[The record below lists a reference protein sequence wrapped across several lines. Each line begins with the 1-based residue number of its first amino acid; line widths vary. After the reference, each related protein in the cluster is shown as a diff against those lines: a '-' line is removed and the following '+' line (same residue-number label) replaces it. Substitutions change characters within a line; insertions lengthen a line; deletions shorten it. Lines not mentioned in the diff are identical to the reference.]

1 MVRFDN
7 ITDAMRLIRYLLV
20 LPTAWVT
27 VTALAV
33 QSSDAPDWKTAAG
46 GKKSFDAASV
56 KLDTGEFRP
65 PSFPLDNGNAFKLGG
80 HFSADFGVITYVQFA
95 YKTHFTQQQMR
106 AMQASLPK
114 WVFSDRYAIEAKADG
129 LPTKDQMRLMVQ
141 SLLSVRFQLAVH
153 FETQETA
160 VFALTLVKPGKPGP
174 KLRRHSE
181 GPPCEDSPATAFPPE
196 CYVQMLTMK
205 GSELQSGS
213 RATTMDQLAEAI
225 PAMGKLDRPVV
236 DRTGMSGEVDY
247 EIEFVRD
254 ANPNEPPSANP
265 PPADPGPTFLEAVRE
280 QLGLKL
286 EPAKAPLRVLLIDHI
301 ERPSE
306 N

>member
-1 MVRFDN
+1 
-7 ITDAMRLIRYLLV
+7 MRLIRYLLL
-20 LPTAWVT
+20 LPPAWVT
-27 VTALAV
+27 VAAFAV
-33 QSSDAPDWKTAAG
+33 QSSNTPDWQTAAG

-56 KLDTGEFRP
+56 KLDTGEFHP
-65 PSFPLDNGNAFKLGG
+65 PSFPLDNGNAFKPGG

-95 YKTHFTQQQMR
+95 YKIHFTQQQMR

-114 WVFSDRYAIEAKADG
+114 WIFSDRYAIEAKADG
-129 LPTKDQMRLMVQ
+129 LPTKDQIRLMMQ
-141 SLLSVRFQLAVH
+141 SLLAERFQLAIH
-153 FETQETA
+153 FETQETP

-174 KLRRHSE
+174 KLRPHSE

-205 GSELQSGS
+205 DGKLQTGS

-225 PAMGKLDRPVV
+225 PAFGRLDRPVV
-236 DRTGMSGEVDY
+236 DRTGISGEVDY
-247 EIEFVRD
+247 QLEFVRE
-254 ANPNEPPSANP
+254 ANPTEPPSANPPPANP

-286 EPAKAPLRVLLIDHI
+286 EPAKAPLRVLLIDRV
-301 ERPSE
+301 ERPTG